1 MIPGWMRLTCPG
13 CGLGFDAPHE
23 CMYRSFE
30 QEVMIR
36 LVFRA
41 DAPEPK
47 ITGVERYTL
56 RTVTSLQDLVE
67 KVRIFDAGLN
77 DAIVELSKLSMAD
90 WSYALYDPS
99 LQFQTI
105 DDRGD
110 LTFAAIGEQ
119 VAPQLLTI
127 PRTVYDAH
135 YGERFYDL
143 VAASEQRGKW
153 LLIDTPAVKR
163 FPYATPP

>member
-1 MIPGWMRLTCPG
+1 
-13 CGLGFDAPHE
+13 
-23 CMYRSFE
+23 MYRSFE
-30 QEVMIR
+30 REVMIR

-41 DAPEPK
+41 DEPEPK

-77 DAIVELSKLSMAD
+77 DAIVELSKLSMAA
-90 WSYALYDPS
+90 WSYALYDAY

-110 LTFAAIGEQ
+110 LTFAAIGQ
-119 VAPQLLTI
+119 QLTPQLLTI
-127 PRTVYDAH
+127 PRSVYDEN
-135 YGERFYDL
+135 YGKRFYDL
-143 VAASEQRGKW
+143 VAASEQKGTW
-153 LLIDTPAVKR
+153 LLIDTAAVKR
-163 FPYATPP
+163 FSSATPP